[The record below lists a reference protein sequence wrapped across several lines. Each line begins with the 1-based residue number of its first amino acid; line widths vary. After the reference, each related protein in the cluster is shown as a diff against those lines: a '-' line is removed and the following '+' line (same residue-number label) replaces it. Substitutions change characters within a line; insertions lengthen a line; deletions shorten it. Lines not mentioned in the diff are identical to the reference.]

1 MKINIYFRTLKQYGL
16 TTQAP
21 EPEKPAGS
29 EYCSRNRCYTP
40 TEFALFGVGTV
51 VMGIMVGVV
60 GISWF
65 KHQCLPEEYEDL
77 REREKERERR
87 AEMRRNKDF
96 SVQYR
101 DDDEGGFLDKEI
113 CKIDEP
119 RTKLVVMRQPS
130 ETDF

>member
-16 TTQAP
+16 TTEAP
-21 EPEKPAGS
+21 EPEKLAGS

-65 KHQCLPEEYEDL
+65 KHQCLPEEYQEM
-77 REREKERERR
+77 RERERERR
-87 AEMRRNKDF
+87 TEIRRNKD
-96 SVQYR
+96 SHDQYR
-101 DDDEGGFLDKEI
+101 DDDEGGFLEKDI
-113 CKIDEP
+113 CKIDDH
-119 RTKLVVMRQPS
+119 RTELDVKRQPA